1 MLHTAAMLPWETLDR
16 ALAPDGA
23 ALTLAR
29 RGDEYV
35 IRAGHVALMSSRA
48 HASEDALGARAAAL
62 CPAAGT
68 VLLGGLGLGFTLRAC
83 LDGVSPDA
91 TVDIAELVP
100 AVVRWNRGPLA
111 PLARVPLDDPRVRV
125 LEGDVATPIAA
136 ARARYDV
143 IALDVDNG
151 PSALVSRGNAALYG
165 EAGLRRAQTAL
176 RLQGALLVWSAGEDP
191 AFEQRLARVG
201 FAVTRER
208 VRAHGAGGGWHT
220 LWIARRVLA
229 SSSP

>member
-1 MLHTAAMLPWETLDR
+1 MLPWETLDR

-48 HASEDALGARAAAL
+48 HASEDALGVRAAAL
-62 CPAAGT
+62 CPPAGA

-83 LDGVSPDA
+83 LDGLSPDA

-111 PLARVPLDDPRVRV
+111 PLARAPLADPRVRV
-125 LEGDVATPIAA
+125 LEGDVATPIAS

-151 PSALVSRGNAALYG
+151 PNALVSRGNASLYG
-165 EAGLRRAQTAL
+165 EAGLRRAQAAL
-176 RLQGALLVWSAGEDP
+176 RPHGALLVWSAGEDP

-220 LWIARRVLA
+220 LWVARRVVV
-229 SSSP
+229 SSAP

>member
-48 HASEDALGARAAAL
+48 HASEDALGVRAAAL
-62 CPAAGT
+62 CPPAGA

-83 LDGVSPDA
+83 LDGLSPDA

-111 PLARVPLDDPRVRV
+111 PLARAPLADPRVRV
-125 LEGDVATPIAA
+125 LEGDVATPIAS

-151 PSALVSRGNAALYG
+151 PNALVSRGNASLYG
-165 EAGLRRAQTAL
+165 EAGLRRAQAAL
-176 RLQGALLVWSAGEDP
+176 RPHGALLVWSAGEDP

-220 LWIARRVLA
+220 LWVARRVVV
-229 SSSP
+229 SSAP